1 MENCKHY
8 DKENG
13 WCKLHSDWSEAMPV
27 MEFCLLGPCG
37 DYEEDFDC
45 KWYQDEF
52 CVNADSPC
60 VADYCPCVEY
70 QTLCRYYKGPKD
82 DLMTKRKY
90 KQLPGQ
96 LDLFDVIDNKKENDD
111 D

>member
-1 MENCKHY
+1 M
-8 DKENG
+8 
-13 WCKLHSDWSEAMPV
+13 
-27 MEFCLLGPCG
+27 
-37 DYEEDFDC
+37 DC
-45 KWYQDEF
+45 KWFQDEF
-52 CVNADSPC
+52 CVNANSPC

-70 QTLCRYYKGPKD
+70 PGLCRYYKSLKD
-82 DLMTKRKY
+82 DLKTKRKS